1 MCAAG
6 HGSVRTGSPR
16 ARLLRADAALQALP
30 LIRVLGFGGE
40 GPEETHHLRGGEA
53 ERLMEET
60 DRERQRRESGRSD
73 LYCRAQP
80 LRLWVREVAAT
91 ARGSPVP
98 ARRCPRLPHPH
109 PKEAEGLL
117 TPGPHRA
124 GTPSSHIPSCAGQGR
139 GSWRSALPAG
149 GAPGPRACV
158 RTSGR
163 GVQAVSRVPLGGA
176 GAQGPVPAAPAPQPP
191 PWLSP
196 GRGQQPGYLAGGSG
210 SAGLCRARR
219 AARTRR
225 DSAAAAAQRPAE
237 AAPLYI
243 EAPGACPVPGAG
255 RRGAKWPGPTVL
267 QPGDPAKPPP
277 PILNLGSRGWAGP
290 TLPEARRRGGAR
302 ERQTETSRG
311 TDRRPSETVSRTVG
325 QVLTDSDR
333 QKGSQ
338 TKGPR

>member
-290 TLPEARRRGGAR
+290 TLPEARRRGGG
-302 ERQTETSRG
+302 QGETNR
-311 TDRRPSETVSRTVG
+311 DKQR
-325 QVLTDSDR
+325 DR
-333 QKGSQ
+333 QETFGDSKSNSGPGSN
-338 TKGPR
+338 G